1 MSPLQQIW
9 SNLRVKQNNNRNT
22 LLNDIHLSILIQI
35 KVQINKAMIKENFS
49 FSKYRRNRAIRK

>member
-35 KVQINKAMIKENFS
+35 KVQINKVMIKENFS